1 MWEIRMGTLALV
13 MEASETDFD
22 EFFRRE
28 YARLLSTMFLAC
40 GDRAEAEDLAQAAM
54 VRALERWETVSS
66 AASPAAYV
74 YRIAFNANRSRMR
87 RIAAALR
94 RRSHQTEYRDPA
106 EVAVQRADT
115 LRALRS
121 LSTADREAV
130 LLVEWLQMSSEEAAA
145 VLGIAAS
152 AVRGRL
158 HRARAA
164 LRTLLGDDDD

>member
-1 MWEIRMGTLALV
+1 MGTLTLV
-13 MEASETDFD
+13 VEASGTDFD

-28 YARLLSTMFLAC
+28 YPRLLSTMFLTC

-54 VRALERWETVSS
+54 VRALERWETVS
-66 AASPAAYV
+66 AAVSPAGYV
-74 YRIAFNANRSRMR
+74 YRIAFNANRSRLR
-87 RIAAALR
+87 RIAVALR
-94 RRSHQTEYRDPA
+94 RRAYPAEPRDPA
-106 EVAVQRADT
+106 ELAVERVDT

-121 LSTADREAV
+121 LSAADREAV

-145 VLGIAAS
+145 VLGIAPS
-152 AVRGRL
+152 SVRGRV